1 MRSGDKLA
9 FDTIYHRY
17 IKLLYSYGTKIT
29 PDHALVEDCIQE
41 LFITLWTQ
49 RENLKETDTIK
60 YYLFKALNRRIV
72 RTLGKTRQLHLQDG
86 ELPQT
91 YLFSLSL
98 AEDPEHLADEERN
111 RQITLLKSAIAK
123 LTDRQREAIYL
134 RYYSRLSYEE
144 VAEILNLTVKGTYK
158 LVARGLCALKE
169 LVVLLVLCICL
180 SMLYVTA

>member
-1 MRSGDKLA
+1 MRSGDKFA

-17 IKLLYSYGTKIT
+17 VKLLYSYGTKIT
-29 PDHALVEDCIQE
+29 SDHLLVEDCIQE

-72 RTLGKTRQLHLQDG
+72 RALGKTRQLHLQDG

-98 AEDPEHLADEERN
+98 AEDPEYLADEERIC
-111 RQITLLKSAIAK
+111 QIALLKSAIAK

-169 LVVLLVLCICL
+169 HLVLLVLCICL
-180 SMLYVTA
+180 SMLYVAV